1 MWQDE
6 APGGAWATTGHHYK
20 LRGSGPLSYDPAFKL
35 AHHDYKLRGHG
46 YDVVYPNDISPDDDN
61 GEA

>member
-1 MWQDE
+1 MKRLVAHGQ
-6 APGGAWATTGHHYK
+6 PLATITSSVAAVPSPMT
-20 LRGSGPLSYDPAFKL
+20 RRSKL